1 MKRVE
6 VYTDGSATPDGR
18 GGWAAILRYGRHERV
33 LQGREEEGATNNR
46 MELKA
51 ALEALR
57 ALQEPCEVHLYT
69 DSEYLKRAFAEGWL
83 SKWQK
88 NGWRTAS
95 KAPVKNRDLW
105 EALLKEASRHR
116 VVFHWVRGHAGL
128 KENERA
134 DRLAKG
140 ARAASPSG
148 EDRVASPSGDD
159 REGG

>member
-18 GGWAAILRYGRHERV
+18 GGWAAILRYGPHEKV

-57 ALQEPCEVHLYT
+57 ALKAGPCEVHLYT
-69 DSEYLKRAFAEGWL
+69 DSEYLKKAFTEGWL
-83 SKWQK
+83 SKWQR
-88 NGWRTAS
+88 NGWKTAGGE
-95 KAPVKNRDLW
+95 PVKNRDLW
-105 EALLKEASRHR
+105 EALLKEVSRHR

-134 DRLAKG
+134 DRLAK
-140 ARAASPSG
+140 AA
-148 EDRVASPSGDD
+148 
-159 REGG
+159 REGAMPKRKGT